1 MRIWFA
7 LLAAPILALT
17 DQSIAYAMTG
27 WACAHQQAVALHGVH
42 LVFFAASV
50 AGTIAAWGLW
60 RATTPSQTRSETL
73 ARRHVL
79 AGLGGAVRA
88 CDRCDVDPEL
98 GTLALSV
105 LTGFAVAVLPLA
117 ALAHTGAPGPRG
129 ACLARLGGRPQ
140 EIINE

>member
-60 RATTPSQTRSETL
+60 RATSLSQTRSETL
-73 ARRHVL
+73 ARRHFL
-79 AGLGGAVRA
+79 AGLATASG
-88 CDRCDVDPEL
+88 
-98 GTLALSV
+98 ALS
-105 LTGFAVAVLPLA
+105 
-117 ALAHTGAPGPRG
+117 ALAIAAMWIPNWVLSP
-129 ACLARLGGRPQ
+129 CLS
-140 EIINE
+140 